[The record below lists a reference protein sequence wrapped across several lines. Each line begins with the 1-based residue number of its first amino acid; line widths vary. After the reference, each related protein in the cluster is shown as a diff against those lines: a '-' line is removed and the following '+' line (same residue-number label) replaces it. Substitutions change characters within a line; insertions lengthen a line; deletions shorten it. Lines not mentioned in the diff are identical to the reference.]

1 MNKIFDYIIE
11 RGKEPS
17 TYRGL
22 VLIASSLGAVL
33 NPELAEAIIGAGVG
47 IFGLLQVLRKEK
59 K

>member
-1 MNKIFDYIIE
+1 MKILDYIIA
-11 RGKEPS
+11 RGKEGS

-22 VLIASSLGAVL
+22 ILIATSLGATL
-33 NPELAEAIIGAGVG
+33 NPELSEAIIGAGVG